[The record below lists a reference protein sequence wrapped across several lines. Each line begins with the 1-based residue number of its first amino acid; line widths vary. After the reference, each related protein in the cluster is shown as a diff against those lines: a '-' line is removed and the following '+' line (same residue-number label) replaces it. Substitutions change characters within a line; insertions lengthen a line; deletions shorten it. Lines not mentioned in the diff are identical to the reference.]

1 LKSLKRPINLLL
13 IPTLLTVTGCGD
25 SNVQRDIYNNKE
37 ECLSDWGPDDLCEEI
52 ILVDTDDGKR
62 TSSSGVGT
70 SFLGPTYNKN
80 NRKVEYKGRL
90 VTPRYSTS
98 ARPFI
103 SIPHNS
109 PTARSSL
116 GKPVSR
122 GGFGGRSGSS
132 FGG

>member
-1 LKSLKRPINLLL
+1 MKSIKSPINLLL

-37 ECLSDWGPDDLCEEI
+37 ECLSDWRGDDLCEE
-52 ILVDTDDGKR
+52 VR
-62 TSSSGVGT
+62 SSSSGGGT

-122 GGFGGRSGSS
+122 GGFGGRNGSS